1 MPQMFLGKV
10 RGIFIMNNCE
20 ECRHMY
26 HMRNGQA
33 KPDTMFCD
41 LYGKANQYCKT
52 VNPYGN
58 CQKFQPVNYTKMDI
72 GVAIQILQT
81 HRPDRPRSTSQRQL
95 QAAIDTVI
103 EYIISSHNR

>member
-1 MPQMFLGKV
+1 MPQMSLGKV
-10 RGIFIMNNCE
+10 REIVIVSNCE

-26 HMRNGQA
+26 HIRNGHT

-72 GVAIQILQT
+72 GSAIQILQMN
-81 HRPDRPRSTSQRQL
+81 RPDRPRSTSQKQL

-103 EYIISSHNR
+103 AHIISGHNR